1 MYRSG
6 VLQIDQ
12 LEDQVQGRDKISD
25 APSDKPR
32 PMCGFQL
39 EFVST
44 SQVINHMTCYKFAC
58 PDWRTFYLKK
68 KIFTRFSLLSEYCN
82 FNY

>member
-39 EFVST
+39 EFVSI
-44 SQVINHMTCYKFAC
+44 SHVVNQMTYYNSSALIGWN
-58 PDWRTFYLKK
+58 DSIQTGEQIL
-68 KIFTRFSLLSEYCN
+68 
-82 FNY
+82 